1 METPS
6 FDIDLFN
13 IPKDNLDFETDRS
26 LSDYLIILY
35 KDDYE
40 MHQGLIEKIFSAV
53 KLDLNQYAGLVI
65 LERGEEINVSRHT
78 SDNTKFVIAFG
89 IAPIKIGLNGRF
101 TGYTIYPTESFS
113 LLLSH
118 SLAQLSE
125 NKEKKKALWGSLQ
138 KAFVA
143 QQS

>member
-1 METPS
+1 METPN

-13 IPKDNLDFETDRS
+13 IPKDNLGFESERS
-26 LSDYLIILY
+26 LSEYIIILY
-35 KDDYE
+35 KDDYD
-40 MHQGLIEKIFSAV
+40 MHQDLVQKIFSAV
-53 KLDLNQYAGLVI
+53 NLDLNKYSGLVI

-78 SDNTKFVIAFG
+78 SNNTKFVIAFG
-89 IAPIKIGLNGRF
+89 IAPIKLGLNGRF

-125 NKEKKKALWGSLQ
+125 NKEKKKALWGSLRQ
-138 KAFVA
+138 AFGT
-143 QQS
+143 

>member
-1 METPS
+1 LETPN

-13 IPKDNLDFETDRS
+13 IPKDNLGFESERS
-26 LSDYLIILY
+26 LSEYIIILY
-35 KDDYE
+35 KDDYD
-40 MHQGLIEKIFSAV
+40 MHQDLVQKIFSAV
-53 KLDLNQYAGLVI
+53 NLDLNKYSGLVI

-78 SDNTKFVIAFG
+78 SNNTKFVIAFG
-89 IAPIKIGLNGRF
+89 IAPIKLGLNGRF

-125 NKEKKKALWGSLQ
+125 NKEKKKALWGSLRQ
-138 KAFVA
+138 AFGT
-143 QQS
+143 